1 MFVLNRQN
9 SVASQFLAELRD
21 VTIQNDRLRFRRNL
35 ERLGE
40 IMAYEISKEMDFRP
54 LALQTPL
61 ESTEENALVQ
71 QPVVIS
77 IMRAAMPLF
86 QGVINYFDQADC
98 GFVGAFRREVAD
110 GIPAVEIDFSYMA
123 TPDIDGKE
131 VILVD
136 PMLATGKSI
145 VASLNHLFENGKP
158 SRIHIV
164 SVIAAPEGINHI
176 KEKLS
181 VGHKFWVG
189 ALDEKLNDEFFI
201 VPGLGDAGDLAYGPK
216 L

>member
-1 MFVLNRQN
+1 MFVLNRHK

-40 IMAYEISKEMDFRP
+40 IMAYEISKEMDFQVVT
-54 LALQTPL
+54 LQTPL
-61 ESTEENALVQ
+61 ESTEEHTLEQ

-86 QGVINYFDQADC
+86 QGVINYFDRADC
-98 GFVGAFRREVAD
+98 GFVGAFRKEMAD

-123 TPDIDGKE
+123 TPNIEGKE

-136 PMLATGKSI
+136 PMLATGKSL
-145 VASLNHLFENGKP
+145 VESLSHLFKNGTP
-158 SRIHIV
+158 SKIHIV
-164 SVIAAPEGINHI
+164 SVIAAPEGINYI

-181 VGHKFWVG
+181 IDHKFWIG